1 VKDLWTMYITALD
14 VKIAENKKKRDKTTP
29 EDDVGD
35 DFDEVSEEE
44 QSNDGD
50 DVTSQSAVGRAY
62 RSDIQVLKRYPLF
75 IISPLFSYLAMVI
88 LRLPITLGNI
98 FGQILMIPQLTMTD
112 GSSPRK
118 YPTLGRIS
126 LSRPRWS
133 YDFRALHSLGFL
145 SM

>member
-1 VKDLWTMYITALD
+1 MKDLWTLYITALD

-35 DFDEVSEEE
+35 DFHEVFEEE

-50 DVTSQSAVGRAY
+50 DVTSQSNVSAVGRAY

-98 FGQILMIPQLTMTD
+98 FG
-112 GSSPRK
+112 
-118 YPTLGRIS
+118 
-126 LSRPRWS
+126 
-133 YDFRALHSLGFL
+133 
-145 SM
+145 